1 MNSMMLM
8 LFALMSLALSS
19 SASLTAA
26 QDGGMFNEYEQR
38 NLKSTLENILGKLI
52 SLEKSQDE
60 IKSSQENMK
69 KSIEI
74 SQEEIKGVKKSIEDS
89 QEEIKGVKEILGALR
104 DQNEKIVK
112 GFSTLHNFGSDRVT
126 TLEKISAPIAL
137 KNYNCSGTGTQHYV
151 YFNQSFAQLFTPHF
165 QCSEN
170 SSIHQHEVILTC
182 PGHDVGI
189 VANCPVSK
197 DQKVLDISRIT
208 NVNVGDEVVAYGFG
222 HLAKAWKGIV
232 CDKQVQNTVTLQ
244 WSGEHWSGGSGV
256 RPGDFIVQGVHVG
269 MSGSPVSNGCVH
281 WDGDR

>member
-1 MNSMMLM
+1 MMMM

-19 SASLTAA
+19 SVSLIVA

-74 SQEEIKGVKKSIEDS
+74 SQEEIKGVK
-89 QEEIKGVKEILGALR
+89 EILGALR

-126 TLEKISAPIAL
+126 TLEKISAP
-137 KNYNCSGTGTQHYV
+137 
-151 YFNQSFAQLFTPHF
+151 
-165 QCSEN
+165 
-170 SSIHQHEVILTC
+170 
-182 PGHDVGI
+182 I

-244 WSGEHWSGGSGV
+244 WSGEQWSGGSGV
-256 RPGDFIVQGVHVG
+256 RPGDFIVQGNQHVG
-269 MSGSPVSNGCVH
+269 MSGGPVSNGCGYVGMATIRLQ
-281 WDGDR
+281 DGFNSYAIVSPVSTIHECLRFHKEKLPTFCINEIEEIPKHPFACETEGEREENP